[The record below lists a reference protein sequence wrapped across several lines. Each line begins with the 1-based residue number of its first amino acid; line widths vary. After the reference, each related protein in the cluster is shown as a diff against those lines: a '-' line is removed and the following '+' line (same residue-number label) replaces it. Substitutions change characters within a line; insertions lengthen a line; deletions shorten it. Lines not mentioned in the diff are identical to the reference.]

1 MSLWVAEFFC
11 ETEIDDVDLV
21 TALPKAHREIIR
33 LDIAVDEITSDDTRD
48 LIETMRKRT
57 RIPDEKMN
65 EPAGLQA
72 EEQSSGSTCDCRN

>member
-33 LDIAVDEITSDDTRD
+33 LDITVDEISRVTIRE
-48 LIETMRKRT
+48 I
-57 RIPDEKMN
+57 
-65 EPAGLQA
+65 
-72 EEQSSGSTCDCRN
+72 